1 MKRATADNARLF
13 VALWPDAQ
21 VRAALQAAS
30 AQWRWQPGAAII
42 PADRLHLTLHFL
54 GDLPRERIPELARAL
69 ELPSARCALTLDRA
83 ALWRGGVAVLEP
95 TAVPAPL
102 VELRRAL
109 GAALHSL
116 DIALET
122 RRWRPHV
129 TLARRANA
137 KPPQMAPIFWPLRG
151 HVLAESRLS
160 PRTSYEVITSF
171 DRGWVA

>member
-1 MKRATADNARLF
+1 VKRATADNARLF

-54 GDLPRERIPELARAL
+54 GDLPRERIPQLTRAL
-69 ELPSARCALTLDRA
+69 ELPFTPCALTLDRA
-83 ALWRGGVAVLEP
+83 ALWHGGVAVLEP
-95 TAVPAPL
+95 SVVPAPL
-102 VELRRAL
+102 GELRRAL
-109 GAALHSL
+109 GAALRSL

-137 KPPQMAPIFWPLRG
+137 KPPQLAPIFWPLRG

-160 PRTSYEVITSF
+160 PRTSYEVVASF
-171 DRGWVA
+171 D